1 MVPEVTA
8 EITIYEL
15 KLKMVT
21 VSNKITS
28 SVIISILNYSKSVRK
43 AKYTKCTGIATHII
57 IIS

>member
-15 KLKMVT
+15 KFKMVT
-21 VSNKITS
+21 VNKKITS
-28 SVIISILNYSKSVRK
+28 SVIISILNYSKSVWK
-43 AKYTKCTGIATHII
+43 AKYTKYTDIATNII